1 MNASVTIQRTFIILL
16 GALICSMLVYSYQVN
31 GIVLLIGLPLALL
44 LIHQLFQHPR
54 RCLNFA
60 LIAGFFAIG
69 ITRYLG
75 DVPTG
80 LSVDFALL
88 LAILA
93 ALFHTGLQT
102 DFKQLNNPLIWLT
115 LIWMGYCVF
124 EIFNPEARSFEAW
137 FYAVRGV
144 ALYQLFIIPLTFLY
158 ASTPKDL
165 DRFLKIIIGIS
176 LLGALWGYRQFL
188 FGLDDAENRW
198 LMAGAYKTHLLFGK
212 LRYFSFFSDAGQWGA
227 GSAQMGVITAIL
239 ALGPFQ
245 KKYKYLFGLFSLLF
259 FHQMALSGTRGAL
272 FVPITG
278 FMMYFI
284 VSRNIKTILL
294 GSLLLGSVFVFLKYT
309 TIANNNDQIRRM
321 RSAFNGEDASLNV
334 RKENQK
340 KFAAY
345 LATRPF
351 GGGIGTSGTWGIRFS
366 PGTFL
371 AQTANDSWYVKIWA
385 ETGIVGL
392 TLHISCILLISAF
405 SVFKI
410 WKVKD
415 PKLRQKLMA
424 LFCGF
429 FGVAVASYGNPIFG
443 QIPQGPIIYMTWVYL
458 FLAPKLD
465 EQITTQN
472 NTV

>member
-1 MNASVTIQRTFIILL
+1 MNVTVTIQRTLTIML
-16 GALICSMLVYSYQVN
+16 AASVCSLLVYQYQTT
-31 GIVLLIGLPLALL
+31 GIVLLIGLPIGLILL
-44 LIHQLFQHPR
+44 HHLFQHPR
-54 RCLNFA
+54 RCLDFS

-80 LSVDFALL
+80 LSVDFGLL

-93 ALFHTGLQT
+93 AVFHNSIKS
-102 DFKQLNNPLIWLT
+102 DFKSLNNLLIWLT
-115 LIWMGYCVF
+115 AIWMAYCVF

-144 ALYQLFIIPLTFLY
+144 ALYQLFIIPLTYLY

-176 LLGALWGYRQFL
+176 FAGVLWGYRQFL

-227 GSAQMGVITAIL
+227 GSAQMGVITTIL
-239 ALGPFQ
+239 ASGPFE
-245 KKYKYLFGLFSLLF
+245 KKYKYLFGLMALLF

-272 FVPITG
+272 FVPIMG

-284 VSRNIKTILL
+284 VSRNFKTMLIGGLIL
-294 GSLLLGSVFVFLKYT
+294 GSAFVFLKYT

-340 KFAAY
+340 KFAVY

-392 TLHISCILLISAF
+392 TLHITCILLISAF
-405 SVFKI
+405 SVLKI

-429 FGVAVASYGNPIFG
+429 FGIAVASYGNPIFG

-458 FLAPKLD
+458 FLAPRLD
-465 EQITTQN
+465 EQLSTQK
-472 NTV
+472 TYV